1 MLVMRGNLSHYL
13 SSYHMTEYGERG
25 LSIQNPCFKNPEKKL
40 AQMGKSKTLDAE
52 ECDELLVKKIPKP
65 VIFETWS
72 TSRLSFSFLL
82 HFTIRWD
89 SIEKKDGRHVE
100 SLSKEELCIYIEIRI

>member
-1 MLVMRGNLSHYL
+1 LLVMRKNLSHYF
-13 SSYHMTEYGERG
+13 SSYHMTECGERG
-25 LSIQNPCFKNPEKKL
+25 LSIQNPFFKNLGKKL

-52 ECDELLVKKIPKP
+52 ECDELLMEKIPKP
-65 VIFETWS
+65 IIFETWS

-89 SIEKKDGRHVE
+89 SIEKKVGRHVE
-100 SLSKEELCIYIEIRI
+100 SLSKEDLCIYKEIRI